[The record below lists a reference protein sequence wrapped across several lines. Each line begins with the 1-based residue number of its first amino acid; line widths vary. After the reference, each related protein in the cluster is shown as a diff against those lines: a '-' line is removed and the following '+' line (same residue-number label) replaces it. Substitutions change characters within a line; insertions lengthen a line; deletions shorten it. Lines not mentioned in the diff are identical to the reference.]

1 MKIRNIIAL
10 SFIFLIKFSFCQSK
24 SDLAFFQNLNKET
37 ETINYNV
44 QKDKKT
50 SYGFFSFY
58 KSFISSQDSGNC
70 NFYPSCSVFGTQSI
84 QKLGLFKGFLNT
96 FDRLNRC
103 NGLNRSDY
111 PIHQLSNL
119 LYDPVL

>member
-1 MKIRNIIAL
+1 MTQNIIAL

-24 SDLAFFQNLNKET
+24 SDLAFFQKLKKET
-37 ETINYNV
+37 QKTNYNV
-44 QKDKKT
+44 KKDKKT
-50 SYGFFSFY
+50 SYSFFLFY
-58 KSFISSQDSGNC
+58 KKFISSQDSGNC
-70 NFYPSCSVFGTQSI
+70 NFYPSCSVYGTQSF
-84 QKLGLFKGFLNT
+84 QKLGFLKGFLNT

-111 PIHQLSNL
+111 PIHQISNL

>member
-1 MKIRNIIAL
+1 MVFFH
-10 SFIFLIKFSFCQSK
+10 SIKGLFP
-24 SDLAFFQNLNKET
+24 
-37 ETINYNV
+37 
-44 QKDKKT
+44 
-50 SYGFFSFY
+50 
-58 KSFISSQDSGNC
+58 SQDSGNC
-70 NFYPSCSVFGTQSI
+70 NFFPSCSVFGTQSI

-103 NGLNRSDY
+103 NGINKSDY

>member
-1 MKIRNIIAL
+1 MKTQNIIVL

-24 SDLAFFQNLNKET
+24 SDIAFSQNLNKKT
-37 ETINYNV
+37 ETTNYNV

-58 KSFISSQDSGNC
+58 KKFISSQDSGDC
-70 NFYPSCSVFGTQSI
+70 NFHPSCSVYGTQSF
-84 QKLGLFKGFLNT
+84 QKLGLLKGYTNT
-96 FDRLNRC
+96 IDRLTRC
-103 NGLNRSDY
+103 NGFNKKDY
-111 PIHQLSNL
+111 KIHQPSKL

>member
-1 MKIRNIIAL
+1 MTKNIIAL
-10 SFIFLIKFSFCQSK
+10 SFIFLIKISFSQSK
-24 SDLAFFQNLNKET
+24 SDIAFFQNLNKEVRL
-37 ETINYNV
+37 INYNI

-58 KSFISSQDSGNC
+58 KRFISSQDSGNC

-103 NGLNRSDY
+103 NGINRSDY
-111 PIHQLSNL
+111 PIHPLSNL

>member
-1 MKIRNIIAL
+1 MTKNIIAL
-10 SFIFLIKFSFCQSK
+10 SFIFLIKFSFSQNK
-24 SDLAFFQNLNKET
+24 SDFNFFQNFNKEIKKT
-37 ETINYNV
+37 DYDV
-44 QKDKKT
+44 KKGKKT

-58 KSFISSQDSGNC
+58 KRFISSQDSGNC
-70 NFYPSCSVFGTQSI
+70 NFYPSCSVYGTQSF
-84 QKLGLFKGFLNT
+84 QKLGFFIGFLNT

>member
-1 MKIRNIIAL
+1 MTKNIIAL
-10 SFIFLIKFSFCQSK
+10 SFIFLIKISFSQSK
-24 SDLAFFQNLNKET
+24 SDIAFFQNLNKEVQM
-37 ETINYNV
+37 INYNV
-44 QKDKKT
+44 QKDKKA

-58 KSFISSQDSGNC
+58 KRFISSQDSGNC

-103 NGLNRSDY
+103 NGINKSDY

-119 LYDPVL
+119 LYDPVF

>member
-1 MKIRNIIAL
+1 MKTKNIIAL

-24 SDLAFFQNLNKET
+24 SDVAFFQNLNKET
-37 ETINYNV
+37 ETTNFNV
-44 QKDKKT
+44 QKDRRT

-58 KSFISSQDSGNC
+58 KKFISSQDSGNC
-70 NFYPSCSVFGTQSI
+70 NFYPSCSVYGTQSF
-84 QKLGLFKGFLNT
+84 QKLGFFKGFLNT

-103 NGLNRSDY
+103 NGLNRTDY
-111 PIHQLSNL
+111 LIHQPSNL

>member
-1 MKIRNIIAL
+1 MTKNIIAL
-10 SFIFLIKFSFCQSK
+10 SFIFLIKFSFSQNK
-24 SDLAFFQNLNKET
+24 SDFNFFQNFNKE
-37 ETINYNV
+37 I
-44 QKDKKT
+44 KKT
-50 SYGFFSFY
+50 DYDVKKGKKASYGFFSFY
-58 KSFISSQDSGNC
+58 KRFISSQDSGNC
-70 NFYPSCSVFGTQSI
+70 NFYPSCSVYGTQSF
-84 QKLGLFKGFLNT
+84 QKLGFFIGFLNT